1 MDCTIARRYRGSS
14 RSGNGGFV
22 CGVIAEAMD
31 GAPACV
37 RLHSPPPLDRPLT
50 LEQDDGRWFLREGET
65 IVGSGAPAP
74 LTLETPEAPTLA
86 EAREA
91 VSRYAGR
98 DAHVF
103 PECFV
108 CGTARTS
115 PDGLAIHPGPVPGRD
130 LVAAP
135 WTPAKELAL
144 ADGTVRPAIG
154 WAALDCPGYFGLQ
167 RPGLAAVLGTLH
179 AVILDPIW
187 AGEEHIVIGWRGLV
201 QGRKHH
207 AGSAIFSADGELLAK
222 ADALWIELKE
232 GTVDGGV
239 PGT

>member
-1 MDCTIARRYRGSS
+1 MDCTIERRYRGPS
-14 RSGNGGFV
+14 RSGNGGYV
-22 CGVIAEAMD
+22 CGMIAEAM
-31 GAPACV
+31 GGVPASV
-37 RLHSPPPLDRPLT
+37 RLHAPPPLDEFLT
-50 LEQDDGRWFLREGET
+50 LERDDDRWYLRQGEK
-65 IVGSGAPAP
+65 IIGSGTPAP
-74 LTLETPEAPTLA
+74 LTIDPPEPPTLE

-91 VSRYAGR
+91 VERYAGK
-98 DAHVF
+98 AEHVF

-108 CGTARTS
+108 CGTARTPPES
-115 PDGLAIHPGPVPGRD
+115 LGIHPGLVPGRD

-135 WTPAKELAL
+135 WTPIDEFAL
-144 ADGTVRPAIG
+144 SDGSVRPAIV

-179 AVILDPIW
+179 AVILDPVW
-187 AGEEHIVIGWRGLV
+187 AGEEHIVIGWRGPV

-207 AGSAIFSADGELLAK
+207 AGSAIFTAEGKLVAK
-222 ADALWIELKE
+222 ADALWIELQE

>member
-1 MDCTIARRYRGSS
+1 
-14 RSGNGGFV
+14 
-22 CGVIAEAMD
+22 
-31 GAPACV
+31 
-37 RLHSPPPLDRPLT
+37 
-50 LEQDDGRWFLREGET
+50 
-65 IVGSGAPAP
+65 
-74 LTLETPEAPTLA
+74 
-86 EAREA
+86 
-91 VSRYAGR
+91 
-98 DAHVF
+98 
-103 PECFV
+103 
-108 CGTARTS
+108 
-115 PDGLAIHPGPVPGRD
+115 
-130 LVAAP
+130 VAAP
-135 WTPAKELAL
+135 WTPAEEFAL

-187 AGEEHIVIGWRGLV
+187 TGEEHIVIGWRGPV

-232 GTVDGGV
+232 GTVDDGV